1 MDSPRTFDT
10 SGARPS
16 IAATKTKHGRLPP
29 GRQPAR
35 TSNATRQIGRTS
47 DSNARTGLLT
57 AVRSG
62 AQTAA
67 LDPPTVAKASGA
79 AGAGAL
85 EFVTFPWKT
94 LAALDPHD
102 VALSYWFDADDAKGT
117 HEVSVTF
124 TGRRMDVIGVPSPGD
139 VFHVVGTMGGV
150 KPGMGRVALT
160 QRVAGANPG
169 RWKVDAVAAATPT
182 TSGGAVRPGA
192 QTRLT
197 QATATGMSIYAPVAR
212 QRAPRVIL
220 GVWPALVGLGAIAG
234 VALQLLLARAEG
246 LPWTHIM
253 LLALVASLVGLAG
266 AKVYY
271 RLTHLSEKKGLLVTG
286 ASLQGF
292 VIGAIAV
299 LTLGSLLWRLP
310 VGAVLD
316 VTTPALLLGQA
327 IGRVG
332 CFFGGCCAGLPTTSK
347 WGLWSSDRRIG
358 IKRVPV
364 QLMESGSAL
373 ILALVSTALI
383 LLAMPTPR
391 GLVFIGGLS
400 AYLIVRQLLF
410 PLRGVPRKTTHGR
423 VITLALA
430 SATLIATGVAA
441 FLNLL
446 G

>member
-1 MDSPRTFDT
+1 M
-10 SGARPS
+10 
-16 IAATKTKHGRLPP
+16 
-29 GRQPAR
+29 
-35 TSNATRQIGRTS
+35 
-47 DSNARTGLLT
+47 
-57 AVRSG
+57 
-62 AQTAA
+62 
-67 LDPPTVAKASGA
+67 
-79 AGAGAL
+79 
-85 EFVTFPWKT
+85 
-94 LAALDPHD
+94 AALDPHD

-117 HEVSVTF
+117 HEVAVTF
-124 TGRRMDVIGVPSPGD
+124 TGQRLDVIGVPSPGD

-197 QATATGMSIYAPVAR
+197 QATATGMSVYAPAGR
-212 QRAPRVIL
+212 QMAPGVIL
-220 GVWPALVGLGAIAG
+220 GVWPSLVGLGAITG

-246 LPWTHIM
+246 LPWARIM
-253 LLALVASLVGLAG
+253 ILALVASFVGLAG

-271 RLTHLSEKKGLLVTG
+271 RLTHLSQKKGLLVTG

-299 LTLGSLLWRLP
+299 LTAGSVLWRLP

-332 CFFGGCCAGLPTTSK
+332 CFFGGCCTGLPTTSK

-383 LLAMPTPR
+383 LLAMPEPR

-430 SATLIATGVAA
+430 SAALIATGVAA